1 MLNNVDHVGHILC
14 IHLNLSRVLGT
25 DPDVLDI
32 DHGQKLF
39 YIIIVII
46 SACTGHVLITWS

>member
-1 MLNNVDHVGHILC
+1 MLNNVDHVGHMLC
-14 IHLNLSRVLGT
+14 IHLNLSRVPGT

-39 YIIIVII
+39 YIIVVII
-46 SACTGHVLITWS
+46 PACTGHVLVTWS